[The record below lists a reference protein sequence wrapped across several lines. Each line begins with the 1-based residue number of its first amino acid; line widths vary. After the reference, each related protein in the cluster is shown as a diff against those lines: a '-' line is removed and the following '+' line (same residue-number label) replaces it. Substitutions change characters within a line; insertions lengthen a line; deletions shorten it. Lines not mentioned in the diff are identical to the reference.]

1 MHLAKDEE
9 DLIFWHLTPA
19 INRVYYSIHSN
30 KENMRLI
37 QTPDMTVQ
45 KLMDFLKNLDP
56 NLPVQIAMNGEYQW
70 MAERVTVE
78 TIDGEPYV
86 RISDEF

>member
-1 MHLAKDEE
+1 
-9 DLIFWHLTPA
+9 
-19 INRVYYSIHSN
+19 
-30 KENMRLI
+30 
-37 QTPDMTVQ
+37 MTVH

-70 MAERVTVE
+70 MAEEVSVE

-86 RISDEF
+86 LISDKV

>member
-1 MHLAKDEE
+1 
-9 DLIFWHLTPA
+9 
-19 INRVYYSIHSN
+19 
-30 KENMRLI
+30 MRLI
-37 QTPDMTVQ
+37 QSPDMTVH

-70 MAERVTVE
+70 MAEEVSVE

-86 RISDEF
+86 LISDKV

>member
-1 MHLAKDEE
+1 
-9 DLIFWHLTPA
+9 
-19 INRVYYSIHSN
+19 
-30 KENMRLI
+30 
-37 QTPDMTVQ
+37 MTVQ

-70 MAERVTVE
+70 MAERVSVE